1 MASSTEEEEEEVDY
15 REKQLIEL
23 TEIKKIMWMVL
34 FMSLMQLIVTF
45 SH

>member
-1 MASSTEEEEEEVDY
+1 MASSTEEEEEVDY